1 MKDLEIKYDHGVMVI
16 HLEEFF
22 GCRSISRVRK
32 LVKVI
37 QRSHTP
43 ELIEQMQQ
51 DVKEGVENADAAAR
65 IAAKN
70 TVNLTE
76 KKKALERDVIVY
88 KDMRSKFKKSQKGW
102 DKYNELLKCDR
113 EELKATKQTLNSE
126 TQTFSECIKNKVF
139 YEKLLSEIFS

>member
-16 HLEEFF
+16 HLEEFLE
-22 GCRSISRVRK
+22 CRSISKVRK

-51 DVKEGVENADAAAR
+51 DVKEGVAGADAAAR

-76 KKKALERDVIVY
+76 KKKALERDIIMY
-88 KDMRSKFKKSQKGW
+88 KDMRSKFKKSQNGW
-102 DKYNELLKCDR
+102 DKYNKLLKRDR
-113 EELKATKQTLNSE
+113 EELKATKQVLSSE
-126 TQTFSECIKNKVF
+126 TRTFSECIKNKVF